1 VSVAVRVVPLAERPD
16 LVETVAAWGFGTWG
30 HLSPGYTL
38 SQRRADLLTEM
49 RPDGVPTTFVAV
61 DQSGAAVGT
70 AALIFDDIEGDPRNP
85 WLASVYVPPE
95 ARRHGIASLLVRR
108 VEHEAARLGY
118 RRLYLFTATVP
129 QLYAGLGW
137 CPLEQRNY
145 RGELIQVMDRSLQR
159 PGR

>member
-1 VSVAVRVVPLAERPD
+1 VSVAAQVVPLAERPD
-16 LVETVAAWGFGTWG
+16 LIDTVAAWGFGAWG

-38 SQRRADLLTEM
+38 TQRRADILTEM
-49 RPDGVPTTFVAV
+49 RPDGVPTTFVAL
-61 DQSGAAVGT
+61 DDAGAAVGT

-95 ARRHGIASLLVRR
+95 ARRRGIASLLVRR
-108 VEHEAARLGY
+108 VEETAAMLGY

-129 QLYAGLGW
+129 QLYADLGW
-137 CPLEQRNY
+137 RALEQRNY
-145 RGELIQVMDRSLQR
+145 RGELIQVMDRSLQH